1 MNVYLVPACFDICLV
16 KSLHFKLVH
25 VSCNKE
31 KCQRNKVQVDLTS
44 IVNGFKY
51 ATAFLG
57 HQFNTEDKCRIL
69 IYDFIFAHCQNKETR
84 CNYYGAL

>member
-1 MNVYLVPACFDICLV
+1 M
-16 KSLHFKLVH
+16 
-25 VSCNKE
+25 
-31 KCQRNKVQVDLTS
+31 VQVDLAS

-57 HQFNTEDKCRIL
+57 HQFFTEDKCRIL
-69 IYDFIFAHCQNKETR
+69 IYDFIFAHCQTKETR